1 MFPSKTLV
9 DAVVALS
16 TAMVIMLPKCG
27 ITRTLAGDCRCYLAR
42 DEPVLVLVLP
52 LVLLVLLA
60 AVVAAVRV

>member
-16 TAMVIMLPKCG
+16 TAMVIMLPRCG

-42 DEPVLVLVLP
+42 DEPLLVPVVVLV
-52 LVLLVLLA
+52 VLLVV
-60 AVVAAVRV
+60 VVAAVRV